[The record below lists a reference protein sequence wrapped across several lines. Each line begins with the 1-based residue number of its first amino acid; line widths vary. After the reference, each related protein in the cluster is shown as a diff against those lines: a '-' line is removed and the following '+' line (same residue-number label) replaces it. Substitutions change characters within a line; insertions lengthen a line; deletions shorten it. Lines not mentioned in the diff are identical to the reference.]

1 MSLFAFLPTV
11 GTPEMLILGVIAVLL
26 FGSRLPEVA
35 RNLGKGVTE
44 FKKGLRGFENEINE
58 ATSERRI
65 AHYESRIDDHEE
77 PTAPRFEPPTS
88 EPQPITEAALSEAAL
103 SEAAPSETTQ
113 HA

>member
-11 GTPEMLILGVIAVLL
+11 GTPEMLIIGVIAVLL

-58 ATSERRI
+58 ATNERRVT
-65 AHYESRIDDHEE
+65 HYEDRIDDHEA
-77 PTAPRFEPPTS
+77 PTAPRFDPPTA
-88 EPQPITEAALSEAAL
+88 EPQPVAEAPTTEPA
-103 SEAAPSETTQ
+103 Q
-113 HA
+113 HV